1 MPLARPP
8 KQISLCDVI
17 GAFEEPAAVK
27 RPSHNRR
34 MPMKHSSYHFVLV
47 FLSALA
53 LTGCEV
59 IGDILK
65 AGVWTGVLLV

>member
-1 MPLARPP
+1 VSLLAGDADEVLFV
-8 KQISLCDVI
+8 SLRNV
-17 GAFEEPAAVK
+17 AFFYGV
-27 RPSHNRR
+27 
-34 MPMKHSSYHFVLV
+34 
-47 FLSALA
+47 